1 MQRGKILGLLGIRKQ
16 TISASLP
23 DKLKDQYCFK
33 TEAAIKC
40 LKFVKNMQNRT
51 FISVGADAVSLPSVA
66 AERRMLSKGGRC
78 KSCKKN
84 KIRAC
89 IICQSCVIIQ
99 PVSAMTLIEIGA

>member
-1 MQRGKILGLLGIRKQ
+1 MGLLGIRKQ

-66 AERRMLSKGGRC
+66 AERRTLPKVGCC
-78 KSCKKN
+78 KKLQKN

-89 IICQSCVIIQ
+89 IIC
-99 PVSAMTLIEIGA
+99 

>member
-1 MQRGKILGLLGIRKQ
+1 MGLLGIRKQ

-23 DKLKDQYCFK
+23 DKLKGQYCFK

-66 AERRMLSKGGRC
+66 AERRTLPKGGRC
-78 KSCKKN
+78 KKLQKN

-89 IICQSCVIIQ
+89 IIC
-99 PVSAMTLIEIGA
+99 

>member
-66 AERRMLSKGGRC
+66 AECWTLPRGNAA
-78 KSCKKN
+78 KSCKKI
-84 KIRAC
+84 KLGLA
-89 IICQSCVIIQ
+89 
-99 PVSAMTLIEIGA
+99 

>member
-1 MQRGKILGLLGIRKQ
+1 MGLLGIRKQ
-16 TISASLP
+16 TISATLP

-51 FISVGADAVSLPSVA
+51 FISVGTDAISLMSAVRGCGAPDAVEGVDA
-66 AERRMLSKGGRC
+66 A

-84 KIRAC
+84 KIRDC

>member
-1 MQRGKILGLLGIRKQ
+1 MGLLGIRKQ

-66 AERRMLSKGGRC
+66 AERRTLPKGGRC
-78 KSCKKN
+78 KKLQKN

-89 IICQSCVIIQ
+89 IIC
-99 PVSAMTLIEIGA
+99 

>member
-1 MQRGKILGLLGIRKQ
+1 
-16 TISASLP
+16 
-23 DKLKDQYCFK
+23 
-33 TEAAIKC
+33 
-40 LKFVKNMQNRT
+40 MQNRT

-66 AERRMLSKGGRC
+66 AERRTLSKGWTLQ
-78 KSCKKN
+78 KVAKKN

>member
-1 MQRGKILGLLGIRKQ
+1 MGLLGIRKQ

-33 TEAAIKC
+33 TGAAIKC

-51 FISVGADAVSLPSVA
+51 FISVGTDAISLMSAVRGCGALDA
-66 AERRMLSKGGRC
+66 AEGGCC
-78 KSCKKN
+78 KKLQKN

>member
-1 MQRGKILGLLGIRKQ
+1 MGLLGIRKQ

-66 AERRMLSKGGRC
+66 AERWTLPRGGMLQKVA
-78 KSCKKN
+78 KK
-84 KIRAC
+84 
-89 IICQSCVIIQ
+89 
-99 PVSAMTLIEIGA
+99 